1 MCRQPSQYTNHP
13 LRSTKVM
20 KGLLTTPAAK
30 VIIGLLIG
38 VGLLVLVS
46 RFVNIA
52 VSMRMLQQNLV
63 TPRGIVLAL
72 LSGACFLLAFSIRG
86 VRWKLFLNPIGN
98 VSTFTAIRLV
108 LISIFLNFLLPFSG
122 GEIAK
127 TLILKRIAAIPIS
140 RSLPTVAMD
149 RSLDLLPALFLMLIV
164 PLLGLQM
171 DIKLWLILGIV
182 GGLLIC
188 LIFFVGL
195 AVWKR
200 TAAITLLQKI
210 TGILPRA
217 MGGKIEAFATNF
229 VDSLLTGASR
239 PKIFVPALLLTCVA
253 VICDSLFAMF
263 AFWTIGFP
271 IPFGTAIFG
280 YTLYNMFYIFPTP
293 PGQVGSNEAVGLLV
307 FGGLLHLPPS
317 KVTAMFIFS
326 HPWAALLMCTTGL
339 ICLKTLG
346 LTIPSIMKART
357 EQSDTGTEIL
367 TLESSLKQLRREA
380 KTQAKL
386 QRI

>member
-52 VSMRMLQQNLV
+52 VSMRMLQQNLA

-72 LSGACFLLAFSIRG
+72 LASASFLRAFSIRG
-86 VRWKLFLNPIGN
+86 IRWKLFLNPIGK
-98 VSTFTAIRLV
+98 VSAFTAIRLF
-108 LISIFLNFLLPFSG
+108 LISIFLNFLLPISS

-127 TLILKRIAAIPIS
+127 AIILKHIAAIPIS

-293 PGQVGSNEAVGLLV
+293 PGQVGSNEAMGLLV
-307 FGGLLHLPPS
+307 FGGLLHLPPD
-317 KVTAMFIFS
+317 KVIAMFIFS

-346 LTIPSIMKART
+346 LTIPNIMKGGND
-357 EQSDTGTEIL
+357 ESDTDSEDAL
-367 TLESSLKQLRREA
+367 LPEEQEA
-380 KTQAKL
+380 PVL
-386 QRI
+386 Y

>member
-1 MCRQPSQYTNHP
+1 
-13 LRSTKVM
+13 M
-20 KGLLTTPAAK
+20 KGLLSAPAAK
-30 VIIGLLIG
+30 VTIGLLIG
-38 VGLLVLVS
+38 IGLLLLVS

-52 VSMRMLQQNLV
+52 MSMNILQQNLA
-63 TPRGIVLAL
+63 TPRGTVFAL
-72 LSGACFLLAFSIRG
+72 LSGVAFLLAFSIRG
-86 VRWKLFLNPIGN
+86 MRWKLFLNPIGN

-149 RSLDLLPALFLMLIV
+149 RSLDLLPALFLMVIV
-164 PLLGLQM
+164 PLLGMQM
-171 DIKLWLILGIV
+171 DIKLWLVLGIV

-200 TAAITLLQKI
+200 TAAITLLRKI

-293 PGQVGSNEAVGLLV
+293 PGQVGSNEAMGLLV
-307 FGGLLHLPPS
+307 FGGLLRLPPN
-317 KVTAMFIFS
+317 KVIAMFIFS

-346 LTIPSIMKART
+346 LTIPNVMKAGT
-357 EQSDTGTEIL
+357 DESDTDSEDAL
-367 TLESSLKQLRREA
+367 LPEEQEA
-380 KTQAKL
+380 AVL
-386 QRI
+386 